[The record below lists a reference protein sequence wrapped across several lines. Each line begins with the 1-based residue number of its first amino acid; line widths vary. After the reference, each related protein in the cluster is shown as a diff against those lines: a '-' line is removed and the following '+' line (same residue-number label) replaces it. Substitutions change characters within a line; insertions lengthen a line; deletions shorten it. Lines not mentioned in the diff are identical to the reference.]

1 MKNPP
6 VWILIVVFFCG
17 SALAA
22 EFVVDL
28 AWQDNG
34 FSRNLPV
41 ENRVREPFSKEPDL
55 AGQTA
60 FRGKVWLEEAE
71 PTGLLWLKQSGK
83 LFLDLNRD
91 GDLTNDP
98 DGVLNK
104 TTRDGGPDSE
114 HWFNSFTIQHQSEVG
129 TLSYVIDARISNYND
144 NYFYPYFSLRSG
156 YMGQFEQNERK
167 WEFSVAD
174 LPDHPDD
181 RRFECC
187 LALPKQRGYPSF
199 WNVPESVFFGGQ
211 NYAMKLQWTQK
222 DDKPLL
228 QAIFTE
234 AAVPMGLLEIPG
246 KEIQALSLKGVN
258 TIVFPDISDRPV
270 PVPAGQYR
278 CRELH
283 LNGKDQY
290 RRVIPQRVD
299 LLTCDVPEN
308 GVAQFKAGAPLNH
321 TAEVNRSGAVLE
333 FTYKLVGIGGE
344 EYDVRQTTGYDNANK
359 PRINVYKGDTLLA
372 SCDLEFG

>member
-1 MKNPP
+1 MMKNPP

-104 TTRDGGPDSE
+104 TTRPS
-114 HWFNSFTIQHQSEVG
+114 
-129 TLSYVIDARISNYND
+129 
-144 NYFYPYFSLRSG
+144 
-156 YMGQFEQNERK
+156 
-167 WEFSVAD
+167 
-174 LPDHPDD
+174 
-181 RRFECC
+181 RR
-187 LALPKQRGYPSF
+187 P
-199 WNVPESVFFGGQ
+199 
-211 NYAMKLQWTQK
+211 
-222 DDKPLL
+222 
-228 QAIFTE
+228 AI
-234 AAVPMGLLEIPG
+234 
-246 KEIQALSLKGVN
+246 
-258 TIVFPDISDRPV
+258 
-270 PVPAGQYR
+270 
-278 CRELH
+278 
-283 LNGKDQY
+283 
-290 RRVIPQRVD
+290 
-299 LLTCDVPEN
+299 
-308 GVAQFKAGAPLNH
+308 
-321 TAEVNRSGAVLE
+321 
-333 FTYKLVGIGGE
+333 
-344 EYDVRQTTGYDNANK
+344 
-359 PRINVYKGDTLLA
+359 
-372 SCDLEFG
+372 